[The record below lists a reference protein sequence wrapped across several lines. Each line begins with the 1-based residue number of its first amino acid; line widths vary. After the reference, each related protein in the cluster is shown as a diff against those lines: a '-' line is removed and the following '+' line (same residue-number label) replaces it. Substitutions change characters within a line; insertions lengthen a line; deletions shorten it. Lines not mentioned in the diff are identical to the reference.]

1 MSCLSKSEMEAVGSA
16 NGVLPRQTGK
26 ATRAALIERLK
37 NEAYVYP
44 PARFAL
50 SEGESQAL
58 ADRVKS
64 AGRFAHSPGDDGDV
78 DDQAETDLDTPPWD
92 EPEAEA
98 A

>member
-1 MSCLSKSEMEAVGSA
+1 MSCLSKSEMEAVSSA

-44 PARFAL
+44 AARFAL
-50 SEGESQAL
+50 SEDESREL
-58 ADRVKS
+58 ADRAKFVGCFAHRTGDDVGG
-64 AGRFAHSPGDDGDV
+64 AGRAQFDP
-78 DDQAETDLDTPPWD
+78 DTPPWD

>member
-1 MSCLSKSEMEAVGSA
+1 MTCLSKSEMEAVGSA

-26 ATRAALIERLK
+26 ATRAALIEKLK

-50 SEGESQAL
+50 SNGESNAL
-58 ADRVKS
+58 ADRAKS
-64 AGRFAHSPGDDGDV
+64 AGRFAHSLGNDGDG

>member
-1 MSCLSKSEMEAVGSA
+1 MTCLSKSEMEAVGSA

-26 ATRAALIERLK
+26 ATRAALIEKLK

-50 SEGESQAL
+50 SNGESNAL
-58 ADRVKS
+58 ADRAKS
-64 AGRFAHSPGDDGDV
+64 AGWFPHSLGNDGDL
-78 DDQAETDLDTPPWD
+78 DDQAETDFDTPPWD